1 MKKKFQVFVSSTYT
15 DLVEERQVAVEAIL
29 NAGHIPAGMELFK
42 AGDESQKE
50 TIKRW
55 IDESDV
61 YMLILGG
68 RYGEIDD
75 ETGKSYTHWEYDY
88 AGEVGKPR
96 FAIVIQKDALEVK
109 IQRFGSE
116 VMEKKNPL
124 KYEEFRKEVL
134 AKISRFFSDEK
145 DIKIAILE
153 SLKEQENNKNLK
165 GWVSGEN
172 SANLENILRENL
184 SLVKENINLKKRIE
198 QMEQSINREK
208 EFDGL
213 SYEDIKNYLWE
224 QKIEV
229 PNSSDFGKIAG
240 KEVSVFQI
248 FIAHKKYFTIGI
260 TNQYGMDEGAKFLFF
275 DVSPNLLIFN
285 LLEKQIVAGG
295 SYQRIHLSKIGEKF
309 IARYEMERHKKNKNT
324 RVTK

>member
-1 MKKKFQVFVSSTYT
+1 MKKKLQVFVSSTYT
-15 DLVEERQVAVEAIL
+15 DLVEERQIAVEAIL

-96 FAIVIQKDALEVK
+96 FAIVIQEDALEEK
-109 IQRFGSE
+109 IQRFGSK
-116 VMEKKNPL
+116 VMEKKNPR

-153 SLKEQENNKNLK
+153 SLKEQEDNKELK

-172 SANLENILRENL
+172 SANLENILQENL
-184 SLVKENINLKKRIE
+184 SLVKENIKLKERIE
-198 QMEQSINREK
+198 QMQQKRERESK
-208 EFDGL
+208 FDGY
-213 SYEDIKNYLWE
+213 SYEELINYL
-224 QKIEV
+224 
-229 PNSSDFGKIAG
+229 N
-240 KEVSVFQI
+240 
-248 FIAHKKYFTIGI
+248 HKKIKLPNLTAFEKVAGEEMSLFNLFMFFKDDFSIGI
-260 TNQYGMDEGAKFLFF
+260 QNSYGMSDIQKFCFF
-275 DVSPNLLIFN
+275 DVAPPLLALN
-285 LLEKQIVAGG
+285 LLEKQKVAGKV
-295 SYQRIHLSKIGEKF
+295 YQRIQLSKNGQKF
-309 IARYEMERHKKNKNT
+309 IAAYEMKQH
-324 RVTK
+324 TKPVF